1 MATETQP
8 RATEAAWKPYRL
20 SARQF
25 LAMIDA
31 GIFPEGAHVELL
43 GGVLVEQMTKGDPH
57 DYSLGAI
64 CAGLR
69 LLTPAD
75 WVLREDKSLQLG
87 PRSRPEPDV
96 AIVRAPL
103 DQYRGR
109 TPHARETTFI
119 AEVSESTYSFDRGEK
134 WRRYAAAGI
143 PVYWIVHLSKRQVE
157 VYRDPSGRG
166 RSAGYRRAD
175 TFGIDAE
182 APVEIDGREVG
193 RVAVRDVLP

>member
-43 GGVLVEQMTKGDPH
+43 GGVLVEQMTKNNAH
-57 DYSLGAI
+57 DFTVSRLG
-64 CAGLR
+64 R
-69 LLTPAD
+69 LLAR
-75 WVLREDKSLQLG
+75 VLPEPWFAREEKSITLG
-87 PRSRPEPDV
+87 RSWRPEPDLV
-96 AIVRAPL
+96 VLRGP
-103 DQYRGR
+103 DDNYRDRSPTAKDIG
-109 TPHARETTFI
+109 FLV
-119 AEVSESTYSFDRGEK
+119 EVSASSAALDRGPK
-134 WRRYAAAGI
+134 LRRYAAAGI